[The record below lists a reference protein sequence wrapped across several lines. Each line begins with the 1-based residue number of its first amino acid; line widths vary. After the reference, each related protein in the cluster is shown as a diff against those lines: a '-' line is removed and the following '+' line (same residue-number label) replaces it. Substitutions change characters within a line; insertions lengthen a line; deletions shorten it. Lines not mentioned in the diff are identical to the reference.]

1 MSQLDLEPEKQCK
14 LYLQRRKKKLQFF
27 RLSVA
32 EIVYLPLLF
41 LPQVLLNFIKNI
53 YFQNYNRYFSCK
65 VFQLKNE
72 S

>member
-41 LPQVLLNFIKNI
+41 LPQVLLNFIKTFI
-53 YFQNYNRYFSCK
+53 FKITTDTFHVKYFS
-65 VFQLKNE
+65 
-72 S
+72 

>member
-41 LPQVLLNFIKNI
+41 LPQVLLNFIKMFI
-53 YFQNYNRYFSCK
+53 FKITTDTFHVKYFS
-65 VFQLKNE
+65 
-72 S
+72 